1 MHNRKT
7 IAHRM
12 ENDEL
17 TYQEQSWVPD
27 TPEGTQLVLIPAAR
41 ADSCEVTA
49 IIEEYKL
56 LFNPHIITLMFMQEP
71 ELHTTWDVHQSF

>member
-1 MHNRKT
+1 MHNRKI

-12 ENDEL
+12 ENDGL

-27 TPEGTQLVLIPAAR
+27 TPEGTQLVFIPATR
-41 ADSCEVTA
+41 ADNCEVTA

-56 LFNPHIITLMFMQEP
+56 FFNPHIITLMFMQGP
-71 ELHTTWDVHQSF
+71 ELHTTWDVHQSV